1 MDTKLDKILGKI
13 LGKIKCICILKCILK
28 CCLSNSSSTVSLR
41 YHSFQ
46 HKKHTNSTELSKHI
60 WELKKNNKRHNIKW
74 STETICNLCLSEKLC
89 IIKAHSSNLLNER
102 DEMIS
107 NADTKTN
114 FTLRT
119 TRTKLPETNTNDN
132 EADRAGRIRQAAF

>member
-1 MDTKLDKILGKI
+1 MDTKLDKNLGKT

-46 HKKHTNSTELSKHI
+46 RKKHTNSTEL
-60 WELKKNNKRHNIKW
+60 ELKKNSKRHNIKW
-74 STETICNLCLSEKLC
+74 STETISNLCLSEKLC